1 VAEVGSQERTVYRGG
16 DRTLVLVDC
25 GAKASIIEKLRAR
38 DLTIIRVPSDYD
50 FLGEDFD
57 GVLVSNG
64 PGDPRS
70 CGKTIGHLARA
81 LRAKR
86 PIMGICLGHQL
97 LALAAGANTYKL
109 KFGHR
114 GHNQPCLEEGTGRCF
129 ITSQNHG
136 FAVDPATLPAG
147 WEAWFTNANDG
158 SNEGMRHRS
167 EPFLSVQFHPE
178 AAPGPLDCEP
188 LFDEFVSMM
197 R

>member
-1 VAEVGSQERTVYRGG
+1 
-16 DRTLVLVDC
+16 
-25 GAKASIIEKLRAR
+25 
-38 DLTIIRVPSDYD
+38 
-50 FLGEDFD
+50 
-57 GVLVSNG
+57 
-64 PGDPRS
+64 
-70 CGKTIGHLARA
+70 
-81 LRAKR
+81 
-86 PIMGICLGHQL
+86 MGICLGHQL

-114 GHNQPCLEEGTGRCF
+114 GHNQPCIEEGTGRCV

-167 EPFLSVQFHPE
+167 RPFLSVQFHPE
-178 AAPGPLDCEP
+178 ATPGPLDCEA
-188 LFDEFVSMM
+188 LFDQFVSMI